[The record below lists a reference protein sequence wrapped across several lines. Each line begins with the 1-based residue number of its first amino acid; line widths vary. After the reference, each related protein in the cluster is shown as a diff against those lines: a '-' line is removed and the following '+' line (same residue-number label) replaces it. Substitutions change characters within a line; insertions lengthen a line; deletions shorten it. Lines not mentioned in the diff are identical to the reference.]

1 MAVKSN
7 LSEWTTD
14 QQFLADRVEQ
24 NMAGAILSRAIVL
37 APEDTG
43 MLHTS
48 GRIVKNK
55 GRSVVFG
62 DAQVPYARIHELGG
76 MTGRNYATKITAKH
90 YLEKSGDSVAKENIK
105 KYYDLSQ

>member
-7 LSEWTTD
+7 IGKWASD
-14 QQFLADRVEQ
+14 QQFLVDRVEQ
-24 NMAGAILSRAIVL
+24 NMAGVILSRAIVL

-48 GRIVKNK
+48 GRIIKNK

-62 DAQVPYARIHELGG
+62 YGDVPYARIQELGG
-76 MTGRNYATKITAKH
+76 ITGRNYATKIIAKH
-90 YLEKSGDSVAKENIK
+90 YLQKAGESVAKEPIN
-105 KYYDLSQ
+105 KYIELSR